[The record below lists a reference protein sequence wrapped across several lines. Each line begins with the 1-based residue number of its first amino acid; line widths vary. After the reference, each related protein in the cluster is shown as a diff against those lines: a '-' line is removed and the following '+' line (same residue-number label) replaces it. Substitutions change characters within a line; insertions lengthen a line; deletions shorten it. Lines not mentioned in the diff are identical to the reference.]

1 MADHKYAT
9 WHDVPKTKQN
19 LYAVLFGYL
28 YVEYDGHLYEFLQS
42 EDAGG
47 RGRMYIV
54 LSDINNGDPFVTS
67 WLEILYSPAFS
78 IKRKEV

>member
-28 YVEYDGHLYEFLQS
+28 YVEHDGHLYEFLRS
-42 EDAGG
+42 EEVPGTNKH
-47 RGRMYIV
+47 YIV
-54 LSDINNGDPFVTS
+54 LSDLNNGDPLVAS
-67 WLEILYSPAFS
+67 WLEILYSPAFN
-78 IKRKEV
+78 IMRKEA